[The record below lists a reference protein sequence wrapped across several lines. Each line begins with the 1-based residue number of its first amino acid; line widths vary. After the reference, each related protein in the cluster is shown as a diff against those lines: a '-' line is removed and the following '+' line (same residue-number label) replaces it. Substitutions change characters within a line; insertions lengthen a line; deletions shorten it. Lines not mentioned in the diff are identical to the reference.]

1 MQRRHRGG
9 GGTNAEEAE
18 ETQRQSRHRRHRG
31 HRRGGGVEVDYDA
44 AVSSQNNCTN
54 PAYEMSIY
62 KL

>member
-18 ETQRQSRHRRHRG
+18 ETQRQSRHRR